1 MAGFVFALEAV
12 LRHRKIIE
20 EQRQRD
26 LAMQLRHRMILQ
38 DQLRSMQET
47 ISRSR
52 YQMADALQGRVNLAA
67 VGSFALY
74 SSQVSQ
80 RAQTIIREIVN
91 VEARVD
97 HARQL
102 LLAATRSR
110 QALELLKERRYDQW
124 RRAQERRRT
133 AELDE
138 IALRRATP
146 EVVLETA

>member
-80 RAQTIIREIVN
+80 RADAITREIAN
-91 VEARVD
+91 VEKRVEA
-97 HARQL
+97 ARQL

-124 RRAQERRRT
+124 RRAQERRQT